1 MPPILPQSIR
11 GRDGP
16 VSLHSQGVRRRSSQ
30 IVPPPNAFVEILV
43 ADADDDDDSDE
54 YDDDAPSK
62 VTDLLI
68 PRRLSSTS
76 GAPAAFQGRRV
87 STGAFNGFL
96 PPIGEKSDAPPLTG
110 SYLLYTSVFIT
121 VMLGPQLGWE
131 ISQLN
136 LRAFHNSKDCAQRP
150 VQPGKCI
157 VFPGHSDI
165 EWVTAVMCWVL
176 GAALGSLLANLPAEK
191 FGRRF
196 VVVANAAVMILGG
209 ALQTFA
215 PNIAVFALGR
225 LFSGVASGSGSTI
238 TSLFLAEIGPPHQR
252 AGFVIAFQCT
262 GSTGLVASSAAHFAV
277 TGSPTSWRWVMAFPI
292 ALGAVQ
298 LLLAPLFLVESPKW
312 LLQQNRTKD
321 AARAFHALYRLG
333 SFQDLERVVKAE
345 KDRHQRRE
353 LAAGANASA
362 PAAAKL
368 SFWQDALSPR
378 CKRQFQIAC
387 ILCAARQLGGVSAVF
402 YYSSGIFAGAGIDD
416 SRVGNVVLA
425 VVNLLSVGVV
435 CVCSKRLARRRM
447 LLSGIAGMVLCS
459 VGMTVTLVFKLTASI
474 AFTAL
479 YVACNSLSLSPL
491 PFLVTA
497 EVLPEDIKARGVSV
511 TTFINWVGNLLVGVT
526 FPVLV
531 HYTGSYTFVPF
542 TGLLLVFWV
551 CIYALLPETR
561 DKTNE
566 QIQQEFADQGGFF
579 ASFKKFKKIDEGEE
593 EAEADEGK
601 KATTETERD
610 GEGMSRTPLT
620 GAAFIPQQAARGPRR
635 TSVEFVMPAAP
646 AVSTISRTA

>member
-1 MPPILPQSIR
+1 MAPILPQSAPR
-11 GRDGP
+11 QGP
-16 VSLHSQGVRRRSSQ
+16 GTVSLHSQGVRRRSSQ
-30 IVPPPNAFVEILV
+30 IVPPPNAFVEIRV
-43 ADADDDDDSDE
+43 GDDEDEDDSDD
-54 YDDDAPSK
+54 YDEDAPPK
-62 VTDLLI
+62 ATDALI
-68 PRRLSSTS
+68 PRRSSSTS
-76 GAPAAFQGRRV
+76 ATPTPAAFQSRRV
-87 STGAFNGFL
+87 STGAFTGLF
-96 PPIGEKSDAPPLTG
+96 PIGEKCDAPPLTG

-150 VQPGKCI
+150 VPPGKCI

-165 EWVTAVMCWVL
+165 EWVAAVMCWVL
-176 GAALGSLLANLPAEK
+176 GAALGSLLANIPAEK
-191 FGRRF
+191 YGRRC

-238 TSLFLAEIGPPHQR
+238 TSLFLGEIGPPHQR

-262 GSTGLVASSAAHFAV
+262 GSTGLVASTAVHFAV

-292 ALGAVQ
+292 ALGAAQ
-298 LLLAPLFLVESPKW
+298 LLLAPLLLVESPKW
-312 LLQQNRTKD
+312 LLQQHRPKD

-333 SFQDLERVVKAE
+333 SFQELERAVKAE
-345 KDRHQRRE
+345 NERRRRRE
-353 LAAGANASA
+353 LAAK
-362 PAAAKL
+362 P

-378 CKRQFQIAC
+378 CRRQFRIAC

-416 SRVGNVVLA
+416 SRVGNLA
-425 VVNLLSVGVV
+425 LALVNLLSVFVV

-447 LLSGIAGMVLCS
+447 LLAGVAGMVLCS
-459 VGMTVTLVFKLTASI
+459 VGMTVTLVFELTASI

-497 EVLPEDIKARGVSV
+497 EVLPEDIKARGISV
-511 TTFINWVGNLLVGVT
+511 TTFVNWVGNLLVGST

-531 HYTGSYTFVPF
+531 HYAGSYTFVPF

-551 CIYALLPETR
+551 CIFALLPETK

-566 QIQQEFADQGGFF
+566 QIQQEFADRGGFF
-579 ASFKKFKKIDEGEE
+579 ASFKKFKKIDEEGEE
-593 EAEADEGK
+593 EEKAADGAEVSGGKAAGAEA
-601 KATTETERD
+601 APQ
-610 GEGMSRTPLT
+610 TPPT
-620 GAAFIPQQAARGPRR
+620 GAATAHLHHSQPARGPRR
-635 TSVEFVMPAAP
+635 TSVEFVMPAMAP
-646 AVSTISRTA
+646 AVSTSSRTA